1 MGLQPFKT
9 RFSSADDQ
17 ERRLSKSAMSGRGIE
32 KAVILAAG
40 LGTRMR
46 KADGAA
52 PLDPEQAAAAD
63 TGVKAMIPIGRPF
76 LDYVI
81 SALADSGI
89 RDICLVIGPAHDAI
103 RDYYASI
110 SPRRV
115 RVRFAVQPRPLG
127 TADAVLAAE
136 DFAAGEDFLVVNSDN
151 YYPVTAYAALR
162 ALDGPGLA
170 VFDREILVARANIPP
185 ARIASFALLIIDSD
199 GFLQRIIEKPDAET
213 MASLAGPPFVSMNCW
228 RFSPTIFEACR
239 RVPLSSRGELELP
252 QAVAN
257 AIAEQG
263 ERFRAVPCQEGVLDL
278 STRADIA
285 LVAERLRDVEVR
297 L

>member
-103 RDYYASI
+103 RDYYA
-110 SPRRV
+110 PR
-115 RVRFAVQPRPLG
+115 ARPLRRS
-127 TADAVLAAE
+127 AA
-136 DFAAGEDFLVVNSDN
+136 AARNGGCRSRRRR
-151 YYPVTAYAALR
+151 LR
-162 ALDGPGLA
+162 RGRG
-170 VFDREILVARANIPP
+170 
-185 ARIASFALLIIDSD
+185 
-199 GFLQRIIEKPDAET
+199 
-213 MASLAGPPFVSMNCW
+213 
-228 RFSPTIFEACR
+228 
-239 RVPLSSRGELELP
+239 SSR
-252 QAVAN
+252 
-257 AIAEQG
+257 
-263 ERFRAVPCQEGVLDL
+263 CQLRQLL
-278 STRADIA
+278 SRHG
-285 LVAERLRDVEVR
+285 LC
-297 L
+297 